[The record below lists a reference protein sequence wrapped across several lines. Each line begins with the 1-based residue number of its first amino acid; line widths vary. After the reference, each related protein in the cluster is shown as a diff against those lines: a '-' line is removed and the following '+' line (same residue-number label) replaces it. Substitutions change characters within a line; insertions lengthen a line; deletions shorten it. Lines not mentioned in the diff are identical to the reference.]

1 MRFALKLARALGRT
15 LHELGATMSAEE
27 FTLHYA
33 DFCAEPWGDARLAV
47 EMAALRSAT
56 YTGAVKHP
64 PKPDDCL
71 LRWQAPESGAVQE
84 MDPLEF
90 VNAINNP
97 GA

>member
-33 DFCAEPWGDARLAV
+33 DFCTEPWGDARLAV

-56 YTGAVKHP
+56 YTGAVKNP
-64 PKPDDCL
+64 PRIDDCL
-71 LRWQAPESGAVQE
+71 LRWQSPDAGAAAE
-84 MDPLEF
+84 MDPLDF

-97 GA
+97 KA